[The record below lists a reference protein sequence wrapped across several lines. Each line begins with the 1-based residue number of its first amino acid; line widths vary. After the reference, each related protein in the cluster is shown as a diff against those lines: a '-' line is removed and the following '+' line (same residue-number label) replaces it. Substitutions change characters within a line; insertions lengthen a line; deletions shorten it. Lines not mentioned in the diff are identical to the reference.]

1 MECGLF
7 HRRGALFS
15 GHGVGGRLCQCAP
28 GTPFGITATD
38 ISRAALSLAK
48 NGIYS
53 ARKLDFIPPA
63 LREKYLLAVEDGRLQ
78 IHRALRER
86 VCFNQANLLDI
97 NDMPAVQVDLIYCQN
112 LLVYFR
118 RWLREKFS
126 MLLCSDLNP
135 VAP

>member
-1 MECGLF
+1 MRTGNPF
-7 HRRGALFS
+7 
-15 GHGVGGRLCQCAP
+15 
-28 GTPFGITATD
+28 FGITATD

-86 VCFNQANLLDI
+86 VF
-97 NDMPAVQVDLIYCQN
+97 
-112 LLVYFR
+112 
-118 RWLREKFS
+118 
-126 MLLCSDLNP
+126 
-135 VAP
+135 